1 MSSIIQGKVAFVN
14 HDKNYVM
21 IEFDVAGKKKAIN
34 GVIDDK
40 TQEELIKKGIIKKK
54 HHFHIGD
61 TVNFL
66 SKLSDRGDKMVAYN
80 IQYQYN
86 TALDVLV
93 NKAKTKNEFVGYL
106 KEVDSNYFIKEADS
120 YLFIPIKISPWQLK
134 PNEHDLNELV
144 YFSLADIE
152 KKEKLIAILAKT
164 KFIAEYHTA
173 LKLHKSNTAF
183 EATVY
188 KVGPHGVYVNV
199 VDDKIQGKLPA
210 NETAKVGDKIKVT
223 ITYLSEY
230 KIILA
235 SV

>member
-93 NKAKTKNEFVGYL
+93 NKAKTKNEFVC
-106 KEVDSNYFIKEADS
+106 
-120 YLFIPIKISPWQLK
+120 
-134 PNEHDLNELV
+134 
-144 YFSLADIE
+144 
-152 KKEKLIAILAKT
+152 
-164 KFIAEYHTA
+164 
-173 LKLHKSNTAF
+173 
-183 EATVY
+183 
-188 KVGPHGVYVNV
+188 
-199 VDDKIQGKLPA
+199 
-210 NETAKVGDKIKVT
+210 
-223 ITYLSEY
+223 
-230 KIILA
+230 
-235 SV
+235 